1 MKNQEKSPVQ
11 IQEQLKG
18 VDYPAT
24 KQDLVDHVKK
34 GKGEK
39 PGVGEILKKLP
50 DKKYNSPV
58 EGSKALGDLE

>member
-18 VDYPAT
+18 IDYPAT
-24 KQDLVDHVKK
+24 RQDLVDHVKK
-34 GKGEK
+34 GKGESS
-39 PGVGEILKKLP
+39 GVVEILKKLP

-58 EGSKALGDLE
+58 EVSQALGDLE